1 MSDFMYEDGV
11 EEGVEIVGGGKVKNE
26 VIAVVGP
33 HPARIRSIVHCG
45 VTEAFYEGQS
55 KGKTP
60 KAVIVFELKGEGD
73 FETDGETPLAL
84 TKDIE
89 IKKGEKANIEL
100 LRSAFKKADGTKAA
114 NFSELIGC
122 VGSVEVIHSKCGK
135 YANVAA
141 FNKGGVSGLAPM
153 FAKMIPP
160 LEAGLGVGNVKY
172 SEMTVAAVEEC
183 HAWNH
188 VEDIMMQADGY
199 EGSQV
204 QKCIEEIRA
213 QEGRENFANREA
225 SKKANKSKPTPTD
238 ESKATPPPQMVDDGE
253 EY

>member
-1 MSDFMYEDGV
+1 MSDFAYDDGV

-26 VIAVVGP
+26 VVAALGP

-45 VTEAFYEGQS
+45 VTEAFYLGES

-60 KAVIVFELKGEGD
+60 KAVIVFELKGDGD
-73 FETDGETPLAL
+73 FETDGVTPLVL

-114 NFSELIGC
+114 NFAELIGC

-141 FNKGGVSGLAPM
+141 FNKGGISGLAAM

-160 LEAGLGVGNVKY
+160 LEAGSGVGNVKY

-188 VEDIMMQADGY
+188 VEDIMMAADGY
-199 EGSQV
+199 EGSQA

-225 SKKANKSKPTPTD
+225 SKKSAKSKPTPTD
-238 ESKATPPPQMVDDGE
+238 EAKTPPAAAMVDDGA

>member
-1 MSDFMYEDGV
+1 MSDFVYDDGV
-11 EEGVEIVGGGKVKNE
+11 EEGVAVTGGGKVKNE
-26 VIAVVGP
+26 VIAEAGT

-45 VTEAFYEGQS
+45 VTESFYLGES

-60 KAVIVFELKGEGD
+60 KCVVVFELKGEGD
-73 FETDGETPLAL
+73 FETDGETPLAI

-100 LRSAFKKADGTKAA
+100 LRNAFKKADGTKAA

-122 VGSVEVIHSKCGK
+122 VGSVEVVRSKCGK
-135 YANVAA
+135 YANVLA

-160 LEAGLGVGNVKY
+160 LTAGLGVGNVKF
-172 SEMTVAAVEEC
+172 SEMTVAALEEC

-199 EGSQV
+199 EGSQA
-204 QKCIEEIRA
+204 QKCVEEIRA
-213 QEGRENFANREA
+213 IEGRENYANREA
-225 SKKANKSKPTPTD
+225 SKKSAKSKPTPTD
-238 ESKATPPPQMVDDGE
+238 EGQQSAPQMVDDGQ